1 MFKTLKRKIAGASD
15 SSGLNSRNSLAPPP
29 SQFGSLLAPPP
40 SQFGSVLAPTLRQ
53 ARSFND
59 LVALGSDTED
69 KVCGGGG
76 GCGRGELWEGAVGE
90 ESLVGSSG
98 VSKAVERG
106 ESGDWGWEEA
116 VKACLAGGLL

>member
-15 SSGLNSRNSLAPPP
+15 NSGLNSRNSLAPPP

-76 GCGRGELWEGAVGE
+76 GGGCG
-90 ESLVGSSG
+90 S
-98 VSKAVERG
+98 
-106 ESGDWGWEEA
+106 
-116 VKACLAGGLL
+116 

>member
-1 MFKTLKRKIAGASD
+1 MFKTLKRKIAGASSNSD
-15 SSGLNSRNSLAPPP
+15 LSSRNSLAPPP

-69 KVCGGGG
+69 KVCGGSG
-76 GCGRGELWEGAVGE
+76 GCSGGGRGELWEGVVRKRE
-90 ESLVGSSG
+90 F
-98 VSKAVERG
+98 
-106 ESGDWGWEEA
+106 
-116 VKACLAGGLL
+116 GGLKWS

>member
-76 GCGRGELWEGAVGE
+76 
-90 ESLVGSSG
+90 
-98 VSKAVERG
+98 
-106 ESGDWGWEEA
+106 
-116 VKACLAGGLL
+116 